1 MAVKSSGALSFATDI
16 VGEFSDSTPH
26 SLSEFYKGGGK
37 VPDAAG
43 NGNVPTSGAI
53 SMGNFYG
60 AVNRIP
66 ISLTISSNINNYNI
80 LSSVGGSY
88 GAGASDVT
96 LTINSGVTVGSTSAS
111 VAALDTGTGWAS
123 GDTITIVNNGTV
135 RGRGGDGGAGG
146 SAVNNSSGG
155 HVSAADGGD
164 GGAGGTAI
172 KSQFATTVTNNGTF
186 AGGGGGGAGTGG
198 QTIYSEPSK
207 YFDESFSAS
216 AGGGGGGGAG
226 ISAGGSGGTAG
237 NYWQFDGGAINSN
250 TVTAESGSAG
260 TATAG
265 GAHGDGWSNFNG
277 ELGIRGGGNGGGLG
291 SAGTTMGRTGDS
303 RTGDDGAAG
312 AAGKYAEGNSNI
324 TWSTT
329 GTRLGGVS

>member
-66 ISLTISSNINNYNI
+66 ISLTISSNTNNYNI

-96 LTINSGVTVGSTSAS
+96 LTINSGVTVGSTSTGTY
-111 VAALDTGTGWAS
+111 ALDTGTGWVS

-135 RGRGGDGGAGG
+135 RGRGGDGGDGG
-146 SAVNNSSGG
+146 SSTNNSSGAK
-155 HVSAADGGD
+155 VSMSAGT
-164 GGAGGTAI
+164 AGGSGGNAFRA
-172 KSQFATTVTNNGTF
+172 QFATAITNNGTF
-186 AGGGGGGAGTGG
+186 AGGGGGGGG
-198 QTIYSEPSK
+198 GGSNR
-207 YFDESFSAS
+207 YFQSGNKGGMSTNG
-216 AGGGGGGGAG
+216 GGGGGGGAG
-226 ISAGGSGGTAG
+226 LGSGGAGGYAG
-237 NYWQFDGGAINSN
+237 NFAKIFSN
-250 TVTAESGSAG
+250 PTVSTNGTAASGSSG

-265 GAHGDGWSNFNG
+265 GAGAAGISIYGQNNNDTKGGD
-277 ELGIRGGGNGGGLG
+277 GGGLG
-291 SAGTTMGRTGDS
+291 SAGSSGTTAISTENKAAGAG
-303 RTGDDGAAG
+303 GAAG
-312 AAGKYAEGNSNI
+312 NYAVGNSNI